1 MDDIEL
7 IFRESAFE
15 HGLSEADIRFAINN
29 FVYDEVIAGDE
40 TKRLLIGL
48 DKNARL
54 LEIIYNEIDE
64 LTVNV
69 FHAMICQKKYLRYL
83 EK

>member
-7 IFRESAFE
+7 IFRASAFD
-15 HGLSEADIRFAINN
+15 HGFREARFVIDN
-29 FVYDEVIAGDE
+29 FVYDEVIVGDE

-54 LEIIYNEIDE
+54 VEVIYNEIDE

-69 FHAMICQKKYLRYL
+69 FHAMICRKKYLKYL